1 MEKIAQAV
9 LRNQRISPKKA
20 RRVINFVRGKKAEDA
35 LESLGLLNKKGA
47 SLVRN
52 LVKSALASAE
62 AKNFKAEELFIS
74 QAICQEGRRLKR
86 FFIRARGRTSPFRK
100 RMSHLKVVLSRL
112 EESGLE
118 PGSGQK
124 ENKKEIKRESK
135 EKVVDKDVKK
145 IKNKKDGTKS

>member
-20 RRVINFVRGKKAEDA
+20 RRVIDFVRGKKAEDA
-35 LESLGLLNKKGA
+35 LDDLGLLNKKGA
-47 SLVRN
+47 SLVRS
-52 LVKSALASAE
+52 LVKNALASAE

-74 QAICQEGRRLKR
+74 QAICQEGRKLKR

-100 RMSHLKVVLSRL
+100 RMSHLKVVLSCL

-118 PGSGQK
+118 P
-124 ENKKEIKRESK
+124 
-135 EKVVDKDVKK
+135 
-145 IKNKKDGTKS
+145 KSE